1 MGLTN
6 VTFFESSAKEIPD
19 HGYDFACIFDAL
31 HDMGDPVG
39 AAKRIREILSD
50 DGTFMLVE
58 PMAEDSLQKNL
69 EKNPM
74 SAAYY
79 SFSTLVCVPT
89 SKSQEVGLQLGA
101 QAGQAKLTK
110 VLNEAGFSHVRRT
123 SENPSNMVL
132 EVKR

>member
-1 MGLTN
+1 
-6 VTFFESSAKEIPD
+6 
-19 HGYDFACIFDAL
+19 
-31 HDMGDPVG
+31 MGDPVG
-39 AAKRIREILSD
+39 AAKRIRQVLSE

-58 PMAEDSLQKNL
+58 PMSEDSLQDNL

-101 QAGQAKLTK
+101 QAGQARLTE
-110 VLNEAGFSHVRRT
+110 VLNEAGFSHVRRA

-132 EVKR
+132 EVRA